1 VPISSGR
8 TPAPFTLL
16 AKPAGAA
23 CNLAC
28 TYCFYLGKDQL
39 YPDSRLRMTD
49 KVLKSYIKQLLA
61 SQQAGEVSVAWQG
74 GEPSLMGLDFFQR
87 SVELVNKYKR
97 PGQRVAYSLQTNGTL
112 LDDDWCAFF
121 KQHDFLI
128 GLSLDGPA
136 EMHNTYRVDKGGQG
150 SFGQVRRGW
159 DLLQKHDVDT
169 NILCA
174 VHAMNASHPLEV
186 YHFFRDT
193 LQARFIQFIPIVER
207 RMPGTRLQAVKG
219 ERSLAREQNTLPLR
233 EDHLVSNCSVKPRQY
248 GSFLIEIFEDWV
260 HHDVGTVF
268 VQTFDS
274 ALASW
279 SHFPASVCIS
289 QEVCGFSL
297 VLEHNGD
304 LYSCDHFV
312 EAAHRL
318 GNILETP
325 LVELA
330 SLPRQHQFGLDKLD
344 RLPADCRGCD
354 VLFACHGECPRNRFI
369 NYSAAGA
376 TGDADQ
382 GLNYLCAAYQLFFH
396 HVDRPMQIMANLL
409 RRGQAPAEIMQMES

>member
-1 VPISSGR
+1 
-8 TPAPFTLL
+8 
-16 AKPAGAA
+16 
-23 CNLAC
+23 
-28 TYCFYLGKDQL
+28 
-39 YPDSRLRMTD
+39 
-49 KVLKSYIKQLLA
+49 
-61 SQQAGEVSVAWQG
+61 
-74 GEPSLMGLDFFQR
+74 MGLDFFR
-87 SVELVNKYKR
+87 HSVELVNTYKR
-97 PGQRVAYSLQTNGTL
+97 RGQRVTYSMQTNGTL

-128 GLSLDGPA
+128 GLSIDGAP
-136 EMHNTYRVDKGGQG
+136 EMHDAYRVDKGGQG
-150 SFGQVRRGW
+150 TFGQVRRGW

-174 VHAMNASHPLEV
+174 VHAANGSHPLEV
-186 YHFFRDT
+186 YRYFRDT

-207 RMPGTRLQAVKG
+207 MSPGNGLRVEKG
-219 ERSLAREQNTLPLR
+219 ELDLAGWENGCSVQG
-233 EDHLVSNCSVKPRQY
+233 DDVVSSRSVKPGQY
-248 GSFLIEIFEDWV
+248 GSFLIEVFEEWV

-279 SHFPASVCIS
+279 SHIPASVCIN
-289 QEVCGFSL
+289 QQVCGLSL

-312 EAAHRL
+312 EPAHRL

-330 SLPRQHQFGLDKLD
+330 GLPRQHQFGLDKLD

-369 NYSAAGA
+369 GYSAAGA
-376 TGDADQ
+376 MGDGDH
-382 GLNYLCAAYQLFFH
+382 GLNYLCAAYQLFFL
-396 HVDRPMQIMANLL
+396 HVDRPMQIMADLL
-409 RRGQAPAEIMQMES
+409 HRGQAPAEIMQMES